1 MVPNEKMKF
10 LIAVVFKTTF
20 LVNLLFIP
28 QLALANQEEIK
39 NLQQREE
46 LLEETLKNYRLGTQ
60 AGIKTL
66 SFGEF
71 KSLITEMLEVKLK
84 IIDVSEVKN
93 PQAAR
98 IKVLER
104 VLNLALEKEKETEL
118 LFKAGIGRIDDTL
131 AAKSWRLDIQTRLE
145 QEKGLQ

>member
-20 LVNLLFIP
+20 LVSLLFIP
-28 QLALANQEEIK
+28 QLTLANQEEIK

>member
-28 QLALANQEEIK
+28 QLTLANQEEIK

>member
-20 LVNLLFIP
+20 LVSLLFIP

>member
-1 MVPNEKMKF
+1 MKF

-20 LVNLLFIP
+20 LVSLLFIP
-28 QLALANQEEIK
+28 QLTLANQEEIK